1 MKWNK
6 YTTFGYLKCWWLF
19 VFILVVVV
27 SQTLLEFQFRHQ
39 ASEKWK
45 ISCSSWP
52 DGKFQDTMCETIA
65 ADGEAPDL
73 VYRDMEVQS
82 WLFMASQE
90 KGWIGFVFF
99 LFLLP

>member
-1 MKWNK
+1 M
-6 YTTFGYLKCWWLF
+6 
-19 VFILVVVV
+19 
-27 SQTLLEFQFRHQ
+27 
-39 ASEKWK
+39 K

-73 VYRDMEVQS
+73 VQS